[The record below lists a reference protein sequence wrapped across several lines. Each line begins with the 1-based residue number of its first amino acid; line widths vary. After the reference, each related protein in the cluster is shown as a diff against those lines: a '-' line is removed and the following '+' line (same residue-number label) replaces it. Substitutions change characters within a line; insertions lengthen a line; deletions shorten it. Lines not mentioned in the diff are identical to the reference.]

1 MGMSSFIFN
10 NVDKFWDIAEEVA
23 SRNETGEIKIDFDE
37 FRKQMLEHA
46 DLLSGSDLSDDVEEA
61 IYQAWSDNL

>member
-10 NVDKFWDIAEEVA
+10 NVDEFWDIAEEVA